1 MTTHAKFLIT
11 AAAALAT
18 TLQGAVLASTMES
31 SGSRPLK
38 IVQTTE
44 PAFPETLQTLHLE
57 SGEAQIVINVDAD
70 GVLVDTLV
78 ASYTD
83 EAFADAAIDALQ
95 EWRYEPARERGEPVG
110 VRMIIAFSFEARGR
124 VISVTPANSLN
135 MAINS
140 IIGPQIVERLCRPR
154 DLDRPL
160 EVVHAVKPWHPGRT
174 MSPPQ
179 NDASVVLDFYV
190 DETGR
195 PRMPVVLSADH
206 MNFAAAAVQALE
218 QWRFAPPTRHG
229 QPVAVRAQQR
239 FVFSEKT

>member
-11 AAAALAT
+11 VAAALAAA
-18 TLQGAVLASTMES
+18 LPGSVLASTVES
-31 SGSRPLK
+31 SGSRSLK
-38 IVQTTE
+38 IIQTTE

-57 SGEAQIVINVDAD
+57 RGEAQIVINVDAD
-70 GVLVDTLV
+70 GALADTLV
-78 ASYTD
+78 VSYTD
-83 EAFADAAIDALQ
+83 EAFADAAVEALK
-95 EWRYEPARERGEPVG
+95 EWRYEPARERGEPIG
-110 VRMIIAFSFEARGR
+110 VRMTIAFSFEARGR
-124 VISVTPANSLN
+124 VVSVMPANSLD

-140 IIGPQIVERLCRPR
+140 IVGPQIVERVCRPR

-160 EVVHAVKPWHPGRT
+160 EIVHAVKPWHPGRT
-174 MSPPQ
+174 MRPPQ

-206 MNFAAAAVQALE
+206 TNFAAAAVQALE

-229 QPVAVRAQQR
+229 HPVAVRAQQR